1 MLLELIATVIAGIAG
16 AGVMALIIRATGR
29 RLPKWLVPAGAG
41 AAMLATA
48 ISNEMAWFG
57 NVTGNL
63 PETMVVAQSF
73 ENKSFYRPWSYV
85 VPYVDRF
92 VALDQASVRTHP
104 QQPDMRMA
112 DLYFFAR
119 WMPADTLSLLAD
131 CAGQRH
137 APLTGAVTFNADG
150 SISGASWSKAA
161 ADDAFLALLCPKA

>member
-29 RLPKWLVPAGAG
+29 RLPKWLVPVGAG

-48 ISNEMAWFG
+48 ISNEIAWFG
-57 NVTGNL
+57 NVNGSL
-63 PETMVVAQSF
+63 PETMVVAQSY

-104 QQPDMRMA
+104 EQPDMRMA
-112 DLYFFAR
+112 ELYFFAR
-119 WMPADTLSLLAD
+119 WMPVNTLSLLAD

-137 APLTGAVTFNADG
+137 APLTGAVTFQDDG
-150 SISGASWSKAA
+150 SIRGAEWSNVP
-161 ADDAFLALLCPKA
+161 ADDAFLALLCTKA